1 MMRFLKSFL
10 ADTKGATAIE
20 YGLMAAL
27 VAVGLIVGLSALGDS
42 LDNTFQMLS
51 ESLTLED

>member
-51 ESLTLED
+51 ERLTLED

>member
-1 MMRFLKSFL
+1 MMQFLKSFL

>member
-1 MMRFLKSFL
+1 MRFLKSFL
-10 ADTKGATAIE
+10 ADAKGATAIE